1 MKNRKMSSAITATV
15 LLVNLVCIILFY
27 LIANTTLT
35 SLMKKSALKNLHT
48 SLDVQTEIAKEYIR
62 HQEDML
68 TTFSDSDV
76 VRAFLKDPQNE
87 QKKIAAQQY
96 TERYYARL
104 DNWEGLYI
112 SEWDTHI
119 IAHSNP
125 EAVGLVTREGEYRL
139 MLQDAIQSRMGLY
152 HAGIIVSPASRPV

>member
-87 QKKIAAQQY
+87 QKKDCGTAIY
-96 TERYYARL
+96 
-104 DNWEGLYI
+104 G
-112 SEWDTHI
+112 
-119 IAHSNP
+119 
-125 EAVGLVTREGEYRL
+125 AVLC
-139 MLQDAIQSRMGLY
+139 
-152 HAGIIVSPASRPV
+152 SPGQLGGFIYF